1 MMCGSGHG
9 VGMALWT
16 QICAVAL
23 AFQISPDGPLELAP
37 RARPEAMRPATGAQ
51 PTLRVNASLVLIP
64 VHVTTA
70 NGATVTNLKKEDF
83 VLSEDGVRQTIT
95 HFAKDDAP
103 VSAGVLLDISG
114 SMKNKMGKASEAA
127 EEFFKFANP
136 EDEFFLV
143 EFNERAR
150 LKVPFTEDWSEICGQ
165 IRQAK
170 ASGLTALLDAIH
182 LGVAQMKH
190 ARNARKALVILSDG
204 GDNFSRRNM
213 RQLTETL
220 IESDVQVYAMGVYD
234 EDYRFK
240 HTPEERNGPKLLD
253 EVALD
258 TGGRDFPL
266 TSLDNL
272 PNVGVQIARE
282 LRNQYILGYSPAATT
297 PDGKFHRVSLKVEAP
312 DSEAGLRTFYRRGYY
327 APAQ

>member
-1 MMCGSGHG
+1 MMLRRGHG
-9 VGMALWT
+9 VGVAFLT
-16 QICAVAL
+16 QMCAATW
-23 AFQISPDGPLELAP
+23 AFQIPADGPLQLTLRTP
-37 RARPEAMRPATGAQ
+37 PAAKASAASTQ
-51 PTLRVNASLVLIP
+51 PTLQVNASLVLIP

-70 NGATVTNLKKEDF
+70 NGATVTDLKKEDF
-83 VLSEDGVRQTIT
+83 VLSDDGVRQTIT

-114 SMKNKMGKASEAA
+114 SMTNKMGKASEAA
-127 EEFFKFANP
+127 SEFFKFANP

-143 EFNERAR
+143 EFNGRPK
-150 LKVPFTEDWSEICGQ
+150 LKVPFTQDWSEIRAQ

-182 LGVAQMKH
+182 LGIAQMKH
-190 ARNARKALVILSDG
+190 ARNRRKALVILSDG
-204 GDNFSRRNM
+204 GDNFSRRNL

-220 IESDVQVYAMGVYD
+220 IESDVQVYAMGIYD
-234 EDYRFK
+234 EDYSLK

-272 PNVGVQIARE
+272 PKVGVEIARE
-282 LRNQYILGYSPAATT
+282 LRNQYILGYSPAAIIA
-297 PDGKFHRVSLKVEAP
+297 DGKFHRVSLKVEAA
-312 DSEAGLRTFYRRGYY
+312 DKDTELRAFYRRGYY

>member
-1 MMCGSGHG
+1 M
-9 VGMALWT
+9 
-16 QICAVAL
+16 CAVAV
-23 AFQISPDGPLELAP
+23 AFQVSPDGPLELAP
-37 RARPEAMRPATGAQ
+37 HARPEALKLAAGTQ

-70 NGATVTNLKKEDF
+70 NGATVTNLRKEDF
-83 VLSEDGVRQTIT
+83 VLSEDGIRQTIT

-143 EFNERAR
+143 EFNGRAK
-150 LKVPFTEDWSEICGQ
+150 LKVAFTQDWSEICGR

-170 ASGLTALLDAIH
+170 AYGLTALLDAIH

-234 EDYRFK
+234 EDYRLK

-272 PNVGVQIARE
+272 PNVGVEIARE

-312 DSEAGLRTFYRRGYY
+312 DSETGLRTFYRRGYY